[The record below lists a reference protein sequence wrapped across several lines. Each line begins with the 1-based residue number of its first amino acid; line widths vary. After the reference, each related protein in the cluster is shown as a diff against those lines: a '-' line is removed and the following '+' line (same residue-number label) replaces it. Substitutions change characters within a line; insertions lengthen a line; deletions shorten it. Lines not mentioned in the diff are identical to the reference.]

1 MAKDKHNDKT
11 KPNIEA
17 IASFRLKGKHIEGRT
32 KGDKGSTGQVVKKS
46 DFPNNAAWQNLVNME
61 PPRAAE
67 TADKVGP
74 AKPSKPEKQG
84 KDGKL
89 PGA

>member
-1 MAKDKHNDKT
+1 MAKDKHNDKS

-17 IASFRLKGKHIEGRT
+17 IASFRLKGEHIAGRVKT
-32 KGDKGSTGQVVKKS
+32 DKGSTGQVVKKS

-61 PPRAAE
+61 PPRAIE
-67 TADKVGP
+67 TDAKVGP
-74 AKPSKPEKQG
+74 ATASKG
-84 KDGKL
+84 GKL